1 MSKNGKSAC
10 RLYYTF
16 GTVFLMAV
24 ITVCAM
30 NFSKDSRIMNRPAVT
45 ASTESASARPDVSA
59 DTGQT
64 ETKQSEAKKTKNKQT
79 KTEQTKT
86 EQTSI
91 EQTKTEQDGTV
102 NGSGTNEKT
111 QVNPGEEP

>member
-1 MSKNGKSAC
+1 MSKNRKSIAG

-30 NFSKDSRIMNRPAVT
+30 NFSQDSRIMNRPAVT
-45 ASTESASARPDVSA
+45 ASAEQTSAKPVISA
-59 DTGQT
+59 DTEQN
-64 ETKQSEAKKTKNKQT
+64 ETKRTEDKQTKNKQA
-79 KTEQTKT
+79 KTEQK
-86 EQTSI
+86 
-91 EQTKTEQDGTV
+91 DTV

-111 QVNPGEEP
+111 PVNPGEEP